1 VEALM
6 KKALA
11 LMFVPLLLM
20 GLTSNCLAEDLT
32 LKASDPGKWIIYNSE
47 GQDIGTLAKVG
58 KDSPEVEEGG
68 YSILP
73 KGGRY
78 IGVITS
84 NGSLQ
89 LIVRHP
95 VVSPSEVRLY
105 LDVLEALKTIK

>member
-1 VEALM
+1 M

-11 LMFVPLLLM
+11 LMFVALLLM
-20 GLTSNCLAEDLT
+20 GLTSSCLADELT
-32 LKASDPGKWIIYNSE
+32 LKPSEPGKWTIYNSE

-58 KDSPEVEEGG
+58 ADSPEVEAGG

-78 IGVITS
+78 IGVIRS
-84 NGSLQ
+84 DGSLQ

-105 LDVLEALKTIK
+105 LDVLEALKTLN

>member
-1 VEALM
+1 M

-20 GLTSNCLAEDLT
+20 GLTSIGLAEDLT